1 MLDCYPTQF
10 QTPYLAMDRRFTAS
24 SASPISW
31 WLLAIALAIV
41 AGVSQS
47 AVTQLLICFGALI
60 TILLFREEAPW
71 SRSVKFYFFLAV
83 FVVVARVL
91 FRIIFNIQDPQE
103 STALELPGF
112 SINLGFGPAVELFG
126 SVSHEA
132 LLAGATDGLRLAAII
147 LSIGMASSL
156 ANPRTLL
163 KSTPSALYEIASAV
177 SVAINLAPQ
186 MISSLQRVRKARS
199 LRGRS
204 KGLGSMAGTVIP
216 VLEDAIDSS
225 LALAASMDSRGFGRR
240 GNLSKSQVLGARLS
254 SLLAVGFLVVGSFA
268 LLVGQTEN
276 LGLVLILI
284 GLISSF
290 ITVRIN
296 SKAQIRTRLEKVKFR
311 IFDAVLMLVSVALLV
326 SAFLG
331 WLA

>member
-1 MLDCYPTQF
+1 M
-10 QTPYLAMDRRFTAS
+10 AKRFTAS
-24 SASPISW
+24 GASPLSW
-31 WLLAIALAIV
+31 WLLAIAMAIV
-41 AGVSQS
+41 AGVSQN
-47 AVTQLLICFGALI
+47 ALTQVLVCLLALI
-60 TILLFREEAPW
+60 TILLFREDAPW
-71 SRSVKFYFFLAV
+71 SRSVRFYLFLAG

-91 FRIIFNIQDPQE
+91 FRIVFNIQNPEE
-103 STALELPGF
+103 STALDLPGF

-126 SVSHEA
+126 AISYEA
-132 LLAGATDGLRLAAII
+132 LLGGATDGLRLAAII

-163 KSTPSALYEIASAV
+163 KSTPSALYEIASAI

-240 GNLSKSQVLGARLS
+240 GDLSKSQVLGARLS
-254 SLLAVGFLVVGSFA
+254 SLVAVALLAIGSFT
-268 LLVGQTEN
+268 LLIGQTE
-276 LGLVLILI
+276 LIGGVLIAF
-284 GLISSF
+284 GLLASLV
-290 ITVRIN
+290 TVRIN
-296 SKAQIRTRLEKVKFR
+296 SKAQIRTKFESATFGV
-311 IFDAVLMLVSVALLV
+311 FDIVLVVISCALLI
-326 SAFLG
+326 SAALG
-331 WLA
+331 WLP